1 MKIANILTFNLQS
14 MEGVG
19 LMEGKMGAT
28 LFYYELS
35 RFTGIKTYNDMA
47 DNLLDEVFGSIGSVE
62 SKDIAQGLAG
72 IGWGINYLI
81 NHSFVDTSD
90 DPLTLLEPHLLSKG
104 DVNFS
109 TNFSILSPA
118 IYLLSKPESTLTSG
132 NYDGWVSRLLN
143 ACNYY
148 CLSIYDNEKKS
159 LDLINSMLYF
169 LIELKK
175 QEIHTWEVSKLIWK
189 ILSYLLRYEGIADNK
204 SGDSFIL
211 LNLLKRLDDSAPLK
225 KQVLSQLSDI
235 NSRSW
240 NLEAYKKILWQH
252 ILYSYPIKERLTI
265 SDIER
270 LLRSS
275 TNNEEIKKIAVPL
288 GLYLMN
294 LYRLE
299 DKNEHA

>member
-19 LMEGKMGAT
+19 LIEGKMGAT

-62 SKDIAQGLAG
+62 SNDIAQGLAG

-81 NHSFVDTSD
+81 NHSFVDASD
-90 DPLTLLEPHLLSKG
+90 DTLTVLESHLLSEG
-104 DVNFS
+104 AVNFNI
-109 TNFSILSPA
+109 NFSILSPA
-118 IYLLSKPESTLTSG
+118 IYLLSKPEGTLTLR

-143 ACNYY
+143 TCNYY
-148 CLSIYDNEKKS
+148 CLSIYDNKKKP

-169 LIELKK
+169 LIELKE
-175 QEIHTWEVSKLIWK
+175 QEIRTWEASKLIWK
-189 ILSYLLRYEGIADNK
+189 ILSYLLRHEDIADDR

-211 LNLLKRLDDSAPLK
+211 LNLLKRLDDSVLLK
-225 KQVLSQLSDI
+225 KQVLSRLSDI
-235 NSRSW
+235 NSGSW
-240 NLEAYKKILWQH
+240 DLETYKKILWQH

-270 LLRSS
+270 LLHSS
-275 TNNEEIKKIAVPL
+275 TNNEEIKKIVVPL

-294 LYRLE
+294 LYKLE